1 MIDRKKKIIS
11 IQLVIFLF
19 ASFLLYDTYRDKNK
33 KIKKVEEVT
42 KIEVKT
48 NPEVNSFD
56 DIEYSGF
63 DLNGNRYI
71 LTAGV
76 AEFETGKPE
85 AIDMK
90 NVIANFYLKD
100 DTILKVF
107 SDEGFYNNIT
117 LDMKFKKNVKVSY
130 LTNVLLSDQLTY
142 SNSSGKLLAS
152 GNVQGESVEKGEFF
166 ADNVEYDLTKKILN
180 FSMSDKEQI
189 KIKIKE

>member
-1 MIDRKKKIIS
+1 VIDRKKKIIS

-33 KIKKVEEVT
+33 KIEKVEEVT
-42 KIEVKT
+42 KIEIKT
-48 NPEVNSFD
+48 NPEINSFD

-63 DLNGNRYI
+63 DLNGNRYV

-76 AEFETGKPE
+76 AEFKTGKPE

-90 NVIANFYLKD
+90 NVVANFYLKD
-100 DTILKVF
+100 DTILEVF

>member
-1 MIDRKKKIIS
+1 MDRKKKIIS

-33 KIKKVEEVT
+33 KIEKVEEVT
-42 KIEVKT
+42 KIEIKT
-48 NPEVNSFD
+48 NPEINSFD

-63 DLNGNRYI
+63 DLNGNRYV

-76 AEFETGKPE
+76 AEFKTGKPE

-90 NVIANFYLKD
+90 NVVANFYLKD
-100 DTILKVF
+100 DTILEVF

>member
-33 KIKKVEEVT
+33 KIEKVEEVT
-42 KIEVKT
+42 KIEIKT
-48 NPEVNSFD
+48 NPEINSFD

-63 DLNGNRYI
+63 DLNGNRYV

-76 AEFETGKPE
+76 AEFKTGKPE

-90 NVIANFYLKD
+90 NVVANFYLKD
-100 DTILKVF
+100 DTILEVF

>member
-1 MIDRKKKIIS
+1 VIDRKKKIIS
-11 IQLVIFLF
+11 IELVIFLF

-33 KIKKVEEVT
+33 KIEKVEEVT
-42 KIEVKT
+42 KIEIKT
-48 NPEVNSFD
+48 NPEINSFD

-63 DLNGNRYI
+63 DLNGNRYV

-76 AEFETGKPE
+76 AEFKTGKPE

-90 NVIANFYLKD
+90 NVVANFYLKD
-100 DTILKVF
+100 DTILEVF

>member
-33 KIKKVEEVT
+33 KIEKVEEVT
-42 KIEVKT
+42 KIEIKT

-71 LTAGV
+71 LTAGD
-76 AEFETGKPE
+76 AEFKTGKPE

-90 NVIANFYLKD
+90 NVVANFYLKD
-100 DTILKVF
+100 DTILEVF